1 VLTRRWASIAGT
13 ARPDAALAAAL
24 SPGGGA
30 STVIFGQL
38 SIVASAGSLDGP
50 EGGDWG
56 QHHPPEPGMCRP
68 TLLQGTLGS
77 TVTTEK
83 SPSSLTTTCFPPK

>member
-1 VLTRRWASIAGT
+1 MVRLMARRAET
-13 ARPDAALAAAL
+13 
-24 SPGGGA
+24 GA
-30 STVIFGQL
+30 STT
-38 SIVASAGSLDGP
+38 
-50 EGGDWG
+50 
-56 QHHPPEPGMCRP
+56 PEPGMCRP